1 MKIYDFNGKK
11 NISGERIREAR
22 IKLHLSQKALAVRLK
37 LEGVELE
44 RDSVSRIE
52 IGTRFVTDYEIKI
65 FANVLRVYLRSRLIC
80 AKWRK

>member
-22 IKLHLSQKALAVRLK
+22 IKMHLSQKALAVRLK

-44 RDSVSRIE
+44 RDCISRKETVSVE
-52 IGTRFVTDYEIKI
+52 
-65 FANVLRVYLRSRLIC
+65 LRSALALLLIM
-80 AKWRK
+80 R

>member
-22 IKLHLSQKALAVRLK
+22 IKMHLSQKALAVRLK

-44 RDSVSRIE
+44 RDCMDIMRSPSSFPSASRHASPKFVATSPSRI
-52 IGTRFVTDYEIKI
+52 
-65 FANVLRVYLRSRLIC
+65 
-80 AKWRK
+80 

>member
-22 IKLHLSQKALAVRLK
+22 IKMHLSQKALAVRLK

-44 RDSVSRIE
+44 TVSVE
-52 IGTRFVTDYEIKI
+52 
-65 FANVLRVYLRSRLIC
+65 LRSALALLLIM
-80 AKWRK
+80 R